1 MSVGD
6 EVKLV
11 LGLVVVYMPVELLR
25 GARIDLRTN
34 QKAHFHALTA
44 GLPAARDGGASS
56 GGSWAVG
63 VGW

>member
-1 MSVGD
+1 MILNLN
-6 EVKLV
+6 LV
-11 LGLVVVYMPVELLR
+11 LLLGSLVRYE
-25 GARIDLRTN
+25 TN

-56 GGSWAVG
+56 GGSWAVD

>member
-6 EVKLV
+6 DVKVV
-11 LGLVVVYMPVELLR
+11 LGIVVVYVPVELLR
-25 GARIDLRTN
+25 GARIDLRTH
-34 QKAHFHALTA
+34 QKAHFHVLTA
-44 GLPAARDGGASS
+44 GLPAARDGGASR

>member
-1 MSVGD
+1 MSVND
-6 EVKLV
+6 DVELV
-11 LGLVVVYMPVELLR
+11 LGLVVVYVPVELLR

-44 GLPAARDGGASS
+44 GLPAARDGGASRD
-56 GGSWAVG
+56 GAWAVG

>member
-1 MSVGD
+1 MI
-6 EVKLV
+6 LNLNPV
-11 LGLVVVYMPVELLR
+11 LLLGSLER
-25 GARIDLRTN
+25 YETN

-44 GLPAARDGGASS
+44 GLLAAREGGESR

>member
-1 MSVGD
+1 MID
-6 EVKLV
+6 VKLDFGLMILNLNLV
-11 LGLVVVYMPVELLR
+11 LLLGSLVRYE
-25 GARIDLRTN
+25 TN

-44 GLPAARDGGASS
+44 GLPAAREGGASR